1 MEFSGQYTIAM
12 RRERVWT
19 LLNDPEILRACIPGC
34 QNLEGSIEEGFV
46 ATVKIGVGPIKAAFN
61 GTVEL
66 VDLDPPSSYRIV
78 GAGKGGAAGFASGE
92 AKVRLGTSDA
102 GTILNYKVEV
112 KSGGKLAQLGSR
124 LLQSTTAKLADQ
136 FFAAFALRASSVA

>member
-12 RRERVWT
+12 PRERVWT
-19 LLNDPEILRACIPGC
+19 MLNDSETLRACIPGC
-34 QNLEGSIEEGFV
+34 QSLEASAEEGFA
-46 ATVKIGVGPIKAAFN
+46 ATVKIGVGPIKATFN

-92 AKVRLGTSDA
+92 ARVRLGNSDA
-102 GTILNYKVEV
+102 GTILNYEVEV
-112 KSGGKLAQLGSR
+112 KIGGKLAQLGSR
-124 LLQSTTAKLADQ
+124 LLQSTTSKLADQ
-136 FFAAFALRASSVA
+136 FFAAFAARAASVA